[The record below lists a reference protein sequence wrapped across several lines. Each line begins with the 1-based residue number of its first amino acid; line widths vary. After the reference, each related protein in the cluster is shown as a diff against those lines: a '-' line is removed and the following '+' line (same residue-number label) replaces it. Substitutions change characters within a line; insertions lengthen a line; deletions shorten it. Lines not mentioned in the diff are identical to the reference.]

1 MRNQKLIKQIARVL
15 KDIQSEYRYIAMDQD
30 GKIKGYTGL
39 PQLLGN
45 HWAVARLEDRSI
57 ELNLDTYTNDYEQSL
72 FSIEQERFI

>member
-1 MRNQKLIKQIARVL
+1 MRNQKLIQQIAKVL
-15 KDIQSEYRYIAMDQD
+15 KDVKSEYRYIAMDQD

-57 ELNLDTYTNDYEQSL
+57 ELNLDTYTNDYEHSL